1 MVILMIGIS
10 ADFDPV
16 HLGHVDLIGRAR
28 ELGDEMGKEV
38 VIYLNKGYSANHAP
52 FFASFEARS
61 RMALEAGADRIV
73 PIEGL
78 HHRLT
83 MAYTVPIRIAMMI
96 QDGVTDYVDAAE
108 VNPKKIKRYASGFIK
123 KGIFSGIPRSLPNR
137 NVIRW
142 YAVNEFL
149 YQRFNRKM
157 EFHFIPEGK
166 FNGEKISGRQI
177 RREIIENNL
186 KIPGNVKKL
195 LPQSTVDIL
204 EEEIEKYNIPG
215 SRNMEVLLKR
225 LNTSSRHQLL
235 NTAHLN
241 AEAVEHIIQGRWY
254 QSENQVWASLR
265 QAGYGP
271 VLSRLA
277 LSCVE
282 EDVTRREIYDLIMDY
297 ERQGIIPPD
306 QTMERVIQRAWYV
319 ASMAEKGHA
328 SSEAHEKFR
337 NGSRTEEKSPYF
349 FDAGVHLRSF
359 ELESL
364 KEGMEAHLYVDKRG
378 VLACELKPPGRKV
391 KSPLKLPGKMATYL
405 RFLVD
410 SQVIPLQGKLVKQK
424 RGFRIRL
431 KVG

>member
-1 MVILMIGIS
+1 VNFLIGIS

-16 HLGHVDLIGRAR
+16 HLGHVDLIQKAR
-28 ELGDEMGKEV
+28 EVADKKGEEV

-108 VNPKKIKRYASGFIK
+108 VNPQKIKRYASGFIK

-149 YQRFNRKM
+149 YQRFKRKM
-157 EFHFIPEGK
+157 EFHFIHEGK
-166 FNGEKISGRQI
+166 VNGEKISGRQI
-177 RREIIENNL
+177 RREILENNL
-186 KIPGNVKKL
+186 QIPGNVVKL
-195 LPQSTVDIL
+195 LPDSTVQIL
-204 EEEIEKYNIPG
+204 EEEIQQGNVPG
-215 SRNMEVLLKR
+215 QRNLDVLLKR
-225 LNTSSRHQLL
+225 LNTAPRHQLL
-235 NTAHLN
+235 NIGHLN

-254 QSENQVWASLR
+254 QAENQVWASLR
-265 QAGYGP
+265 QADYGP

-282 EDVTRREIYDLIMDY
+282 ENVTRREIYELIKDY

-306 QTMERVIQRAWYV
+306 HTMERVIQRAWYV
-319 ASMAEKGHA
+319 ASMVDNGLTG
-328 SSEAHEKFR
+328 SEAHEKFR
-337 NGSRTEEKSPYF
+337 KGSRTTDKAPYSY
-349 FDAGVHLRSF
+349 DAGLHLRSF

-364 KEGMEAHLYVDKRG
+364 KDGMDAHLYVDKRG

-391 KSPLKLPGKMATYL
+391 KSPLKLTGKMATYL
-405 RFLVD
+405 RLLID
-410 SQVIPLQGKLVKQK
+410 SQVIPLQGELLKQK
-424 RGFRIRL
+424 RGWRIRL

>member
-1 MVILMIGIS
+1 ME
-10 ADFDPV
+10 
-16 HLGHVDLIGRAR
+16 LIQKAR
-28 ELGDEMGKEV
+28 ELGDEKGKEV

-52 FFASFEARS
+52 FFTSFEARS
-61 RMALEAGADRIV
+61 QMALEAGVDRIV

-108 VNPKKIKRYASGFIK
+108 VDPKKIKRYASGFIK

-149 YQRFNRKM
+149 YQRFGKKM
-157 EFHFIPEGK
+157 KFHFIPEGK
-166 FNGEKISGRQI
+166 VNGEKISGRQI
-177 RREIIENNL
+177 RREILENNL
-186 KIPGNVKKL
+186 QITPNVAKV
-195 LPQSTVDIL
+195 LPDSTVSIL
-204 EEEIEKYNIPG
+204 EEEIEKGNIPG
-215 SRNMEVLLKR
+215 ERNMEVLLKR
-225 LNTSSRHQLL
+225 LNTSSRHNLL

-241 AEAVEHIIQGRWY
+241 ADAVEHIIQGRWY
-254 QSENQVWASLR
+254 QAENQVWASLR

-282 EDVTRREIYDLIMDY
+282 EDVTRREIYELIMDY
-297 ERQGIIPPD
+297 EKQGIIPPD
-306 QTMERVIQRAWYV
+306 QTMDRVVERAWYV
-319 ASMAEKGHA
+319 ASMVEKGLN

-337 NGSRTEEKSPYF
+337 EGSRTHDKPLYSFE
-349 FDAGVHLRSF
+349 AGLHLRNF
-359 ELESL
+359 ELTSL
-364 KEGMEAHLYVDKRG
+364 KEGMEAYLYVDKRG

-405 RFLVD
+405 RLLVD
-410 SQVIPLQGKLVKQK
+410 TQIIPLQGELVKKK
-424 RGFRIRL
+424 RGWRIRL

>member
-1 MVILMIGIS
+1 MNFLIGIS

-16 HLGHVDLIGRAR
+16 HLGHVDLIQKAR
-28 ELGDEMGKEV
+28 EVADAKGEEV

-52 FFASFEARS
+52 FFTNFEARS

-96 QDGVTDYVDAAE
+96 QDGVTDYIDAAE
-108 VNPKKIKRYASGFIK
+108 VNPKKIKRYSSSFIR

-149 YQRFNRKM
+149 YQRFGKKM
-157 EFHFIPEGK
+157 KFHFIPEGK
-166 FNGEKISGRQI
+166 INGEKISGRQI
-177 RREIIENNL
+177 RREILENNL
-186 KIPGNVKKL
+186 QIPESVAKV
-195 LPQSTVDIL
+195 LPDSTVRIL
-204 EEEIEKYNIPG
+204 DEEIEKNNIPG
-215 SRNMEVLLKR
+215 QRNLDLLLSR

-241 AEAVEHIIQGRWY
+241 AVAVEHIIQGRWY
-254 QSENQVWASLR
+254 QAENQVWASLR

-277 LSCVE
+277 LSSVE
-282 EDVTRREIYDLIMDY
+282 ENVTRREIYQLILDY
-297 ERQGIIPPD
+297 QKQGIIPPD
-306 QTMERVIQRAWYV
+306 QTMERVIERAWYV
-319 ASMAEKGHA
+319 ASMVENGLT

-337 NGSRTEEKSPYF
+337 DGSRTRDEPLYS
-349 FDAGVHLRSF
+349 FDAGLHLRNF
-359 ELESL
+359 ELSSL
-364 KEGMEAHLYVDKRG
+364 KEGMEAYLYVDKRG
-378 VLACELKPPGRKV
+378 VLACELKPPSRKV

-405 RFLVD
+405 RLLVD
-410 SQVIPLQGKLVKQK
+410 SQIIPLQGELVKRK
-424 RGFRIRL
+424 RGWRIRL

>member
-1 MVILMIGIS
+1 MIGIS

-16 HLGHVDLIGRAR
+16 HLGHVDLIQKAR
-28 ELGDEMGKEV
+28 KIGDEKGKEV

-52 FFASFEARS
+52 FFTSFEARS

-108 VNPKKIKRYASGFIK
+108 VNPQKIKRYASGFIK

-149 YQRFNRKM
+149 YQRFGKKM
-157 EFHFIPEGK
+157 KFHFIPESK
-166 FNGEKISGRQI
+166 VNGEKISGRQI
-177 RREIIENNL
+177 RREILENNL
-186 KIPGNVKKL
+186 QITRNVSKV
-195 LPQSTVDIL
+195 LPTFTVNIL
-204 EEEIEKYNIPG
+204 EEEIEKCNIPG
-215 SRNMEVLLKR
+215 ERNLEVLLKR
-225 LNTSSRHQLL
+225 LNTSSRHKLL
-235 NTAHLN
+235 NIAHLN
-241 AEAVEHIIQGRWY
+241 AEAVEHIVQGRWY
-254 QSENQVWASLR
+254 QAENQVWASLR

-277 LSCVE
+277 LSSVE
-282 EDVTRREIYDLIMDY
+282 EDVTRREIYELVMDY
-297 ERQGIIPPD
+297 EKQGIIPPD
-306 QTMERVIQRAWYV
+306 QTMERVIERAWYV
-319 ASMAEKGHA
+319 ASMVEKGLT
-328 SSEAHEKFR
+328 SSEAHEKFLK
-337 NGSRTEEKSPYF
+337 GSKIREKPLYS
-349 FDAGVHLRSF
+349 FDAGLHLRNF
-359 ELESL
+359 ELASL
-364 KEGMEAHLYVDKRG
+364 KEGMEAYLYVDKRG

-391 KSPLKLPGKMATYL
+391 KSQLKLPGKMATYL
-405 RFLVD
+405 RLLVD
-410 SQVIPLQGKLVKQK
+410 SQVIPIQGILVKK
-424 RGFRIRL
+424 NRGWRIRL

>member
-1 MVILMIGIS
+1 MIGIS

-16 HLGHVDLIGRAR
+16 HLGHVDLIQKAR
-28 ELGDEMGKEV
+28 EVADKKGEEV

-52 FFASFEARS
+52 FFVSFEARS

-83 MAYTVPIRIAMMI
+83 MAYTVPIRIALMI

-108 VNPKKIKRYASGFIK
+108 VDPARIKKYAAGFIK
-123 KGIFSGIPRSLPNR
+123 RGIFSGIPRSLPNR

-149 YQRFNRKM
+149 YQLFKRKM

-166 FNGEKISGRQI
+166 VNGEKISGRQI

-186 KIPGNVKKL
+186 QIPGNVVKL
-195 LPQSTVDIL
+195 LPDSTVQIL
-204 EEEIEKYNIPG
+204 EEEIQQDNIPG
-215 SRNMEVLLKR
+215 HRNLEVLLKR
-225 LNTSSRHQLL
+225 LNTAPRHQLL
-235 NTAHLN
+235 NIAHLN
-241 AEAVEHIIQGRWY
+241 AAAVEHIIQGRWY
-254 QSENQVWASLR
+254 QAENQVWASLR
-265 QAGYGP
+265 QADYGP

-282 EDVTRREIYDLIMDY
+282 EDVTRREIYELIMDY

-306 QTMERVIQRAWYV
+306 QTMERVIERAWYV
-319 ASMAEKGHA
+319 ASMVDKGLTG
-328 SSEAHEKFR
+328 SEAHEKFR
-337 NGSRTEEKSPYF
+337 KGSRTTDKSPYS
-349 FDAGVHLRSF
+349 FDAGLHLRSF

-364 KEGMEAHLYVDKRG
+364 KEGMDAHLYVDKRG

-391 KSPLKLPGKMATYL
+391 KSPLKLTGKMATYL
-405 RFLVD
+405 RLLID
-410 SQVIPLQGKLVKQK
+410 SQVIPLQGELLKQK
-424 RGFRIRL
+424 RGWRIRL

>member
-1 MVILMIGIS
+1 MIGIS

-16 HLGHVDLIGRAR
+16 HLGHVDLIQKAR
-28 ELGDEMGKEV
+28 EVADKKGEEV

-52 FFASFEARS
+52 FFVSFEARS
-61 RMALEAGADRIV
+61 RMALEAGADRVV

-108 VNPKKIKRYASGFIK
+108 VNPQKIKRYASGFIK

-149 YQRFNRKM
+149 YQRFKRKM

-166 FNGEKISGRQI
+166 VNGEKISGRQI

-186 KIPGNVKKL
+186 QIPGNVVKL
-195 LPQSTVDIL
+195 LPDSTVQIL
-204 EEEIEKYNIPG
+204 EEEIQQGNIPG
-215 SRNMEVLLKR
+215 HRNLEVLLKR
-225 LNTSSRHQLL
+225 LNTAPRHQLL
-235 NTAHLN
+235 NIAHLN
-241 AEAVEHIIQGRWY
+241 AAAVEHIIQGRWY
-254 QSENQVWASLR
+254 QAENQVWASLR
-265 QAGYGP
+265 QADYGP

-282 EDVTRREIYDLIMDY
+282 EDVTRREIYELIMDY

-306 QTMERVIQRAWYV
+306 QTMERVIERAWYV
-319 ASMAEKGHA
+319 ASMVDKGLTG
-328 SSEAHEKFR
+328 SEAHEKFR
-337 NGSRTEEKSPYF
+337 KGSRTTDKSPYS
-349 FDAGVHLRSF
+349 FDAGLHLRSF

-364 KEGMEAHLYVDKRG
+364 KEGMDAHLYVDKRG

-391 KSPLKLPGKMATYL
+391 KSPLKLTGKMATYL
-405 RFLVD
+405 RLLID
-410 SQVIPLQGKLVKQK
+410 SQVIPLQGELLKQK
-424 RGFRIRL
+424 RGWRIRL

>member
-1 MVILMIGIS
+1 MNFLIGIS

-16 HLGHVDLIGRAR
+16 HLGHVDLIGKAR
-28 ELGDEMGKEV
+28 ELADEMGKEV

-52 FFASFEARS
+52 FFTSFEARS

-108 VNPKKIKRYASGFIK
+108 VNPAKIKNYAAGFIK
-123 KGIFSGIPRSLPNR
+123 QGIFSGIPRSLPNR

-149 YQRFNRKM
+149 YHRFRRKM
-157 EFHFIPEGK
+157 RFHFIPEGK
-166 FNGEKISGRQI
+166 VDGEKISGRQI
-177 RREIIENNL
+177 RREILENNL
-186 KIPGNVKKL
+186 QITRNVAKV
-195 LPQSTVDIL
+195 LPASTVDIL
-204 EEEIEKYNIPG
+204 EEEIEKGNIPG
-215 SRNMEVLLKR
+215 ERNLEVLLKR
-225 LNTSSRHQLL
+225 LNTSSRYKLL

-254 QSENQVWASLR
+254 QAENQVWASLR

-282 EDVTRREIYDLIMDY
+282 ENVTRREIYGLIKDY
-297 ERQGIIPPD
+297 EVQGIIPPD
-306 QTMERVIQRAWYV
+306 QTMERVIERAWYV
-319 ASMAEKGHA
+319 ASMVEKGLT

-337 NGSRTEEKSPYF
+337 KGSRTRDKPLYS
-349 FDAGVHLRSF
+349 FDAGLHLRSF
-359 ELESL
+359 ELDSL
-364 KEGMEAHLYVDKRG
+364 KEGLEAYLYVDKRG
-378 VLACELKPPGRKV
+378 VLACELKPSGRKV

-405 RFLVD
+405 RLLVD
-410 SQVIPLQGKLVKQK
+410 SQVTPLEGTLVKKK
-424 RGFRIRL
+424 RGWRIRL

>member
-1 MVILMIGIS
+1 MIGIS

-16 HLGHVDLIGRAR
+16 HLGHVDLIQKAR
-28 ELGDEMGKEV
+28 DVADKKGEEV

-52 FFASFEARS
+52 FFVSFEARS

-83 MAYTVPIRIAMMI
+83 MAYTVPIRIALMI

-108 VNPKKIKRYASGFIK
+108 VDPARIKKYAAGFIK
-123 KGIFSGIPRSLPNR
+123 RGIFSGIPRSLPNR

-149 YQRFNRKM
+149 YQLFKRKM

-166 FNGEKISGRQI
+166 VNGEKISGRQI

-186 KIPGNVKKL
+186 QIPGNVVKL
-195 LPQSTVDIL
+195 LPDSTVQIL
-204 EEEIEKYNIPG
+204 EEEIQQDNIPG
-215 SRNMEVLLKR
+215 HRNLEVLLKR
-225 LNTSSRHQLL
+225 LNTAPRHQLL
-235 NTAHLN
+235 NIAHLN
-241 AEAVEHIIQGRWY
+241 AAAVEHIIQGRWY
-254 QSENQVWASLR
+254 QAENQVWASLR
-265 QAGYGP
+265 QADYGP

-282 EDVTRREIYDLIMDY
+282 EDVTRREIYELIMDY

-306 QTMERVIQRAWYV
+306 QTMERVIERAWYV
-319 ASMAEKGHA
+319 ASMVDKGLTG
-328 SSEAHEKFR
+328 SEAHEKFR
-337 NGSRTEEKSPYF
+337 KGSRTTDKSPYS
-349 FDAGVHLRSF
+349 FDAGLHLRSF

-364 KEGMEAHLYVDKRG
+364 KEGMDAHLYVDKRG

-391 KSPLKLPGKMATYL
+391 KSPLKLTGKMATYL
-405 RFLVD
+405 RLLID
-410 SQVIPLQGKLVKQK
+410 SQVIPLQGELLKQK
-424 RGFRIRL
+424 RGWRIRL

>member
-1 MVILMIGIS
+1 MIGIS

-16 HLGHVDLIGRAR
+16 HLGHVDLIQKAR
-28 ELGDEMGKEV
+28 EIGDEKGEEV

-52 FFASFEARS
+52 FFVSFEARS

-108 VNPKKIKRYASGFIK
+108 VNPQKIKRYASGFIK

-157 EFHFIPEGK
+157 KFHFIPEGK
-166 FNGEKISGRQI
+166 AQGEKISGREI
-177 RREIIENNL
+177 RREILENNL
-186 KIPGNVKKL
+186 QIPGNVKKL
-195 LPQSTVDIL
+195 LPQFTVDIL
-204 EEEIEKYNIPG
+204 EEEIDNGNIPG
-215 SRNMEVLLKR
+215 QRNLEVLLKR

-241 AEAVEHIIQGRWY
+241 ANAVEHIIQGRWY
-254 QSENQVWASLR
+254 QAENQVWASLR
-265 QAGYGP
+265 QADYGP

-282 EDVTRREIYDLIMDY
+282 EDVTRREIYELIMDY
-297 ERQGIIPPD
+297 EQEGIIPPD
-306 QTMERVIQRAWYV
+306 QTMERVIERAWYV
-319 ASMAEKGHA
+319 ASMVEKGLA
-328 SSEAHEKFR
+328 SSEAHEKFLK
-337 NGSRTEEKSPYF
+337 GSRTREKPLYA
-349 FDAGVHLRSF
+349 FDAGFHFRSF
-359 ELESL
+359 ELSSL
-364 KEGMEAHLYVDKRG
+364 TEGMDAHLYVDKRG

-405 RFLVD
+405 RLLVD
-410 SQVIPLQGKLVKQK
+410 SQLIPLQGELVKKK
-424 RGFRIRL
+424 RGWRIRI

>member
-1 MVILMIGIS
+1 MIGIS

-16 HLGHVDLIGRAR
+16 HLGHVDLIQKAR
-28 ELGDEMGKEV
+28 DVADKKGEEV

-52 FFASFEARS
+52 FFVSFEARS

-83 MAYTVPIRIAMMI
+83 MAYTVPIRIALMI

-108 VNPKKIKRYASGFIK
+108 VDPARIKKYAAGFIK
-123 KGIFSGIPRSLPNR
+123 RGIFSGIPRSLPNR

-149 YQRFNRKM
+149 YQLFKRKM

-166 FNGEKISGRQI
+166 VNGEKISGRQI

-186 KIPGNVKKL
+186 QIPGNVVKL
-195 LPQSTVDIL
+195 LPDSTVQIL
-204 EEEIEKYNIPG
+204 EEEIQQDNIPG
-215 SRNMEVLLKR
+215 HRNLEVLLKR
-225 LNTSSRHQLL
+225 LNTAPKHQLL
-235 NTAHLN
+235 NIAHLN
-241 AEAVEHIIQGRWY
+241 AAAVEHIIQGRWY
-254 QSENQVWASLR
+254 QAENQVWASLR
-265 QAGYGP
+265 QADYGP

-282 EDVTRREIYDLIMDY
+282 EDVTRREIYELIMDY

-306 QTMERVIQRAWYV
+306 QTMERVIERAWYV
-319 ASMAEKGHA
+319 ASMVDKGLTG
-328 SSEAHEKFR
+328 SEAHEKFR
-337 NGSRTEEKSPYF
+337 KGSRTTDKSPYS
-349 FDAGVHLRSF
+349 FDAGLHLRSF

-364 KEGMEAHLYVDKRG
+364 KEGMDAHLYVDKRG

-391 KSPLKLPGKMATYL
+391 KSPLKLTGKMATYL
-405 RFLVD
+405 RLLID
-410 SQVIPLQGKLVKQK
+410 SQVIPLQGELLKQK
-424 RGFRIRL
+424 RGWRIRL